1 MHGFV
6 KTIIFLVLLFVISS
20 AVVIAARLDQLT
32 VSLLGG
38 VLVGVLL
45 TAPIASVMT
54 YLALRQRQ
62 VEAVANP
69 NNQIR
74 QQFAPSLPPQIV
86 MLPAPTNYQPPM
98 STMRQPIY
106 HQAEPFTLPPQR
118 RFYMIG
124 DDGSASEIQ
133 PDANGAQP

>member
-1 MHGFV
+1 MNGFV
-6 KTIIFLVLLFVISS
+6 KTIVFLVLLFVISA
-20 AVVIAARLDQLT
+20 AVVIATRLDQLT

-45 TAPIASVMT
+45 AAPIASVMT

-69 NNQIR
+69 YNQIR
-74 QQFAPSLPPQIV
+74 QQPAPPSLPPQIV

-98 STMRQPIY
+98 QTMRQPMY

-133 PDANGAQP
+133 PDANS